1 MPVAGPKT
9 GRARRKLWLGL
20 AAVVVLAVV
29 GLLGYRQ
36 FGITA
41 APALRTETVI
51 MGDVERRVS
60 AVGTLEPRDYVD
72 VGVQVSGQL
81 KVLEVEIGDEV
92 KAGQLLA
99 ETDPTVHQTSVA
111 SNRAKLAELTAQKRQ
126 VQAELDLA
134 KAQFGRTQSL
144 VSRNVA
150 SQDALDI
157 ANSTVAIAE
166 AKLGVI
172 DAQTQQAS
180 AALKAAEANLS
191 YTKIYAP
198 MDGTVVSQSAVK
210 GQTLNANQSA
220 PIIVRVAD
228 LKTMT
233 AQAKVVEAD
242 VVALKPGMKAYFSTL
257 GMPDR
262 RWEGTV
268 RQIQP
273 TPEIINDVVLY
284 KVLVDVP
291 NTDGVLLPSMSAQ
304 VSFIEG
310 AADNVPVVPLAAL
323 RNGPNGQRFARVVTP
338 DGIEQRKVEVGFTN
352 RTHAEVKSGL
362 KVGDEVV
369 TGTREASS
377 GAGARSNRPAGM
389 GGGPRGP
396 RR

>member
-1 MPVAGPKT
+1 MTKP
-9 GRARRKLWLGL
+9 RAPRLRRWWLGGAAL
-20 AAVVVLAVV
+20 ALLAVAAA
-29 GLLGYRQ
+29 GLGY
-36 FGITA
+36 GYYGATGT
-41 APALRTETVI
+41 PGYRTETVV
-51 MGDVERRVS
+51 MGNVERKVS

-81 KVLEVEIGDEV
+81 KVLNVEIGDEV
-92 KAGQLLA
+92 KAGDLLA

-111 SNRAKLAELTAQKRQ
+111 SNRAKLAELTAQRAQ

-134 KAQFGRTQSL
+134 KAQFERTQSL
-144 VSRNVA
+144 AARNV
-150 SQDALDI
+150 STQDALDI
-157 ANSTVAIAE
+157 ARSTVAIAE
-166 AKLGVI
+166 AKIGVI
-172 DAQTQQAS
+172 DAQVQQAS
-180 AALKAAEANLS
+180 AALKAAEANLN

-242 VVALKPGMKAYFSTL
+242 VVSLKPRMKAYFSTL

-273 TPEIINDVVLY
+273 TPEIVNDVVLY
-284 KVLVDVP
+284 KVLVDVS
-291 NTDGVLLPSMSAQ
+291 NEDGVLLPSMSAQ

-310 AADNVPVVPLAAL
+310 AVENVPVVPLAAL
-323 RNGPNGQRFARVVTP
+323 RTGRNGDRFARVATSGGVET
-338 DGIEQRKVEVGFTN
+338 RKVEIGFTN
-352 RTHAEVKSGL
+352 RTHAEIKSGL
-362 KVGDEVV
+362 DVGDKVI
-369 TGTREASS
+369 TGMLSPAAADGDASRQ
-377 GAGARSNRPAGM
+377 GGM
-389 GGGPRGP
+389 MRGGRGP
-396 RR
+396 RP

>member
-1 MPVAGPKT
+1 MASVAVI
-9 GRARRKLWLGL
+9 AL
-20 AAVVVLAVV
+20 AAGGAFAYSYTGSSSAPLARIESV
-29 GLLGYRQ
+29 
-36 FGITA
+36 A
-41 APALRTETVI
+41 
-51 MGDVERRVS
+51 MGTVERKVT
-60 AVGTLEPRDYVD
+60 AVAALQPRDYVD

-81 KVLEVEIGDEV
+81 KVLNVAIGDEV
-92 KAGQLLA
+92 KAGDLLA
-99 ETDPTVHQTSVA
+99 ETDQTVHQTNVS
-111 SNRAKLAELTAQKRQ
+111 STRAKLAELKAQRAQ

-134 KAQFGRTQSL
+134 KAQYARKESLAARKVSTQ
-144 VSRNVA
+144 
-150 SQDALDI
+150 DELDI
-157 ANSTVAIAE
+157 AGSTVAINE
-166 AKLGVI
+166 AKLLVI
-172 DAQTQQAS
+172 DAQTQQAE

-198 MDGTVVSQSAVK
+198 MAGTVVSQSAVK

-233 AQAKVVEAD
+233 AEAKVVEAD
-242 VVALKPGMKAYFSTL
+242 VVRLKPGMKAYFSTL

-291 NTDGVLLPSMSAQ
+291 NEDGVLLPSMSAQ

-310 AADNVPVVPLAAL
+310 GVDNVPVIPLAAV
-323 RNGPNGQRFARVVTP
+323 QRGRGGASTVRVETAN
-338 DGIEQRKVEVGFTN
+338 GIETRKVEIGFTN
-352 RTHAEVKSGL
+352 RTHAEVKDGL
-362 KVGDEVV
+362 EVGDKVV
-369 TGTREASS
+369 TGSVTGAAAERE
-377 GAGARSNRPAGM
+377 RS
-389 GGGPRGP
+389 GGGLIPGMRGP